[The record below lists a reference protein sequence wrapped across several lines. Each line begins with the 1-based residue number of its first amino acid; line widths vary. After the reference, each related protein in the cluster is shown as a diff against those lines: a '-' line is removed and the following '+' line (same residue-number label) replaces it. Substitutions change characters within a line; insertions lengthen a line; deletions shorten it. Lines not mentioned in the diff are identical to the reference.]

1 MRRVKKAQRM
11 RQRIRLAALLA
22 CISTGA
28 WAQSPDALPDGANY
42 PEPQCKKPQAD
53 RINKPQTYYGRDGF
67 DAGAVGSYNS
77 RVKAFNKEA
86 AAYNACMHA
95 YIDKANGDVKVIQ
108 DKANADMNQIRD
120 RADASMK
127 VIQDKVKQAVADT
140 NSVATALDQ
149 ETAKLRSK

>member
-1 MRRVKKAQRM
+1 MKRHLV
-11 RQRIRLAALLA
+11 LAAFLTCLA
-22 CISTGA
+22 SAAGA
-28 WAQSPDALPDGANY
+28 QLPTAEALPDAY
-42 PEPQCKKPQAD
+42 PDPPCIKPQV
-53 RINKPQTYYGRDGF
+53 NMVKPES
-67 DAGAVGSYNS
+67 ANSNAVSSYN
-77 RVKAFNKEA
+77 VKVKTFNKQA
-86 AAYNACMHA
+86 AAYDACMHA

>member
-1 MRRVKKAQRM
+1 MVM
-11 RQRIRLAALLA
+11 P
-22 CISTGA
+22 STDERHRA
-28 WAQSPDALPDGANY
+28 DVRTSNDSDAVN
-42 PEPQCKKPQAD
+42 
-53 RINKPQTYYGRDGF
+53 
-67 DAGAVGSYNS
+67 SYNAKIK
-77 RVKAFNKEA
+77 RFNGDLT
-86 AAYNACMHA
+86 AYNDCMHA